1 LRRTIIAVGRCRDAH
16 VSALWRDYAGRV
28 KPPLGL
34 VEIEDKRGNAPDRKQ
49 REAQLLL
56 EKVPQGAR
64 LVALDARGQALDSPA
79 FARKLTAWRD
89 QGVAE
94 IAFLIGGA
102 DGLDPS
108 IPEQASLVLS
118 LGPMTWP
125 HMLVRV
131 MLAEQLFRAESIA
144 TGHPYHRG

>member
-1 LRRTIIAVGRCRDAH
+1 MIAVGRCRDSHLA
-16 VSALWRDYAGRV
+16 ALWRDYAGRL

-34 VEIEDKRGNAPDRKQ
+34 VEVEDKRGETPDRKS

-56 EKVPQGAR
+56 DKLPAGAR
-64 LVALDARGQALDSPA
+64 LVALDERGKALDSLA
-79 FARKLTAWRD
+79 LAKQLTSWRD

-94 IAFLIGGA
+94 VAFVIGGA
-102 DGLDPS
+102 DGLDAAVPDR
-108 IPEQASLVLS
+108 ADLVLA

-125 HMLVRV
+125 HMLVRI

-144 TGHPYHRG
+144 TGHPYHRA